1 MKKTEPFDYL
11 IPKNGNSQKTSAER
25 FDRMHLEEVRRRTQ
39 LLAEL
44 RYDKRYIKKRL
55 KQNIR
60 WEFELLGLPEFY
72 NQVDKVIDQ
81 YYRSP
86 VAETLANLNEEPGN
100 FPEDPSSTPN

>member
-1 MKKTEPFDYL
+1 MKKSEPFDYL
-11 IPKNGNSQKTSAER
+11 IPKNGVDQKASAER

-44 RYDKRYIKKRL
+44 HYDKRYIKKRL

-81 YYRSP
+81 YYRPP
-86 VAETLANLNEEPGN
+86 VAEASINLNGEPGN
-100 FPEDPSSTPN
+100 FPEDPTSTSN